1 MKRRTFIGERMLFP
15 LVLLVVMAV
24 LSVTFV
30 SCMPDLPS
38 EDDVVI
44 TPPIPDPLPNDKEEE
59 PEQPKAWV
67 WHLTGSC
74 PESLSFQI
82 PEDESGVQIFIN
94 ERGSKVLSDGD
105 EYTILSERVKAK
117 AVKGDGLWTVYLDG
131 SQCGVLKYE

>member
-1 MKRRTFIGERMLFP
+1 MKRRTFIRERMLFP

-59 PEQPKAWV
+59 PEQLKAWV
-67 WHLTGSC
+67 WHETGSY
-74 PESLSFQI
+74 PESLAFDI
-82 PEDESGVQIFIN
+82 ADDESGVQLYVDGRESRIIQ
-94 ERGSKVLSDGD
+94 DGD
-105 EYTILSERVKAK
+105 EFILLSERVRIT
-117 AVKGDGLWTVYLDG
+117 VKKIDGEWKVYLDENE
-131 SQCGVLKYE
+131 CGFFRYE

>member
-1 MKRRTFIGERMLFP
+1 MKRRTFIRERMLFP

-67 WHLTGSC
+67 WHETGSY
-74 PESLSFQI
+74 PESLAFEI
-82 PEDESGVQIFIN
+82 AEDEKGVQLYVDGVKSRVIQ
-94 ERGSKVLSDGD
+94 DGD
-105 EYTILSERVKAK
+105 NFIIIAERVNVSAK
-117 AVKGDGLWTVYLDG
+117 KLDG
-131 SQCGVLKYE
+131 EWKVYIDDTECGFFKYE

>member
-1 MKRRTFIGERMLFP
+1 MRRRTFIKERMLFP
-15 LVLLVVMAV
+15 LVLIVVMAA

-30 SCMPDLPS
+30 SCMPELPT
-38 EDDVVI
+38 EDDIVI
-44 TPPIPDPLPNDKEEE
+44 TPPNPDPLPDDKEEE

-94 ERGSKVLSDGD
+94 GRGSKVLSDGD

>member
-1 MKRRTFIGERMLFP
+1 
-15 LVLLVVMAV
+15 
-24 LSVTFV
+24 
-30 SCMPDLPS
+30 MPELPT
-38 EDDVVI
+38 EDDIVI
-44 TPPIPDPLPNDKEEE
+44 TPPNPDPLPDDKEEE

-94 ERGSKVLSDGD
+94 GRGSKVLSDGD

>member
-1 MKRRTFIGERMLFP
+1 M
-15 LVLLVVMAV
+15 
-24 LSVTFV
+24 
-30 SCMPDLPS
+30 
-38 EDDVVI
+38 
-44 TPPIPDPLPNDKEEE
+44 
-59 PEQPKAWV
+59 

>member
-1 MKRRTFIGERMLFP
+1 MKRRTFIRERMLFP

-67 WHLTGSC
+67 WHKTGSY
-74 PESLSFQI
+74 PESLAFDI
-82 PEDESGVQIFIN
+82 ADDESGVQLYVDGRESRIIQ
-94 ERGSKVLSDGD
+94 DGD
-105 EYTILSERVKAK
+105 NFIIIAERVNVSAK
-117 AVKGDGLWTVYLDG
+117 KLDG
-131 SQCGVLKYE
+131 EWKVYIDDTECGFFKYE